1 MEGDQSERLLFRM
14 QHIIPRTLAATPGQ
28 TTIASMAKSAT
39 ANGPEEF
46 TYQMTYGKV
55 AGTGS
60 FAFEI

>member
-28 TTIASMAKSAT
+28 TTMLAKSAT